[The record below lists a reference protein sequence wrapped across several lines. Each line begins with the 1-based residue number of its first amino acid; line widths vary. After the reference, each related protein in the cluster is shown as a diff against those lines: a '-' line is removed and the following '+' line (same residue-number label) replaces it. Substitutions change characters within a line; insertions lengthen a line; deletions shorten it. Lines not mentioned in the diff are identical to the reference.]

1 MKLKI
6 GNIISIISVLILLKG
21 LNSYFNVKNKKWTK
35 IDAFVANIDVLSRTV
50 NKDKK
55 YRLIT
60 KYNYQVDDVNYN
72 GIYMSNWE
80 SEQLINK
87 INPKYISIY
96 YKNANPHISTSD
108 IPIEGMNEII
118 IGSILLIFGL
128 YILSNRCEQ

>member
-72 GIYMSNWE
+72 GIYM
-80 SEQLINK
+80 LVTYYVVF
-87 INPKYISIY
+87 PAIY
-96 YKNANPHISTSD
+96 KCY
-108 IPIEGMNEII
+108 
-118 IGSILLIFGL
+118 LLLLLLLPG
-128 YILSNRCEQ
+128 YYHHHYYY